1 MSSSPWHGLLC
12 DPRVQRSSGPVHA
25 PPSECGG
32 RGECSRWDKKGTWS
46 PILDHVVQNLSL
58 YVTAKLAVTETD

>member
-1 MSSSPWHGLLC
+1 MTLGCNEAVGLC
-12 DPRVQRSSGPVHA
+12 THHPVSA
-25 PPSECGG
+25 EVV
-32 RGECSRWDKKGTWS
+32 GECSRWDKKGTWS